1 MVKNSKSQEG
11 RDGGRDLSQ
20 NHEAVINAI
29 NYPLQG
35 FVLGIGKDLK
45 KKMTLSSTSQNLQKH
60 SPQSLA

>member
-35 FVLGIGKDLK
+35 FVLGIGKDFLK
-45 KKMTLSSTSQNLQKH
+45 ND
-60 SPQSLA
+60 PF